1 MNFLEYQA
9 AALRTARHMPDQTLD
24 LVHAALGMQTET
36 GEFATE
42 VKRLFAYNKPL
53 TEEMHA
59 HMVEELGDA
68 LWYFAVAADALGV
81 SMRAIAERN
90 IRKLQLRYPDAYSD
104 ELAEARLDKGG
115 KSAAES

>member
-9 AALRTARHMPDQTLD
+9 EALRTARSMPTQTLD
-24 LVHAALGMQTET
+24 LVHASIGLQTET

-42 VKRLFAYNKPL
+42 VKRMFAYNKPL
-53 TEEMHA
+53 TDEMHD

-68 LWYFAVAADALGV
+68 LWYFAIAADALGV
-81 SMRAIAERN
+81 SMRAMAERN
-90 IRKLQLRYPDAYSD
+90 IAKLRLRYSEKYSD

-115 KSAAES
+115 KPAAES